1 MISNVTKD
9 AFYHLMKEAV
19 DKGETDQNLTV
30 DELVKELS
38 IRLGEIFK
46 EDH

>member
-1 MISNVTKD
+1 
-9 AFYHLMKEAV
+9 MKEAV

-38 IRLGEIFK
+38 IRLGEIYF
-46 EDH
+46 